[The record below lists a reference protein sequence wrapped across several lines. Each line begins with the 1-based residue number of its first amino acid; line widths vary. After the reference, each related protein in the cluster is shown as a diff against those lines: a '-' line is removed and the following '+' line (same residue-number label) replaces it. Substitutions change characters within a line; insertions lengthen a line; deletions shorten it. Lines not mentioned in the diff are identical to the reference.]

1 MISAVKKRHFNCQK
15 EADGLGLC
23 AVPQTFS
30 KKGLTFWMKSCII
43 SLVAA
48 KVVNIAG

>member
-1 MISAVKKRHFNCQK
+1 MISAVKKR
-15 EADGLGLC
+15 
-23 AVPQTFS
+23 QTVWNFAPHRRLFQ
-30 KKGLTFWMKSCII
+30 KKGLTFGMKSCII